1 LLTGDLLVALRIG
14 ACALVRH
21 LVYLYWTASH
31 AYFRIMRSMVV
42 LSMMFFFVGLS
53 AQPMDSIQVFQRI
66 PSVVHTSAKANTLAW
81 HLYRTNAPHRTLKG
95 KDLVVVREAMGEY
108 RAERHTYSELP
119 DLTHVAMAFSQG
131 RPLAFGV
138 TEDLGRVIN
147 FTARKEYRISSL
159 MEHLTVRNILG
170 KLLVE

>member
-1 LLTGDLLVALRIG
+1 MLAL
-14 ACALVRH
+14 AV
-21 LVYLYWTASH
+21 
-31 AYFRIMRSMVV
+31 
-42 LSMMFFFVGLS
+42 MFFFLGLS
-53 AQPMDSIQVFQRI
+53 AQPMDSIHVFQRI
-66 PSVVHTSAKANTLAW
+66 PSSVHTSAKANTLAW
-81 HLYRTNAPHRTLKG
+81 QLHRTNAPHRTLKG
-95 KDLVVVREAMGEY
+95 NDLVIVREAMGEY
-108 RAERHTYSELP
+108 RADRHTYTELP

-159 MEHLTVRNILG
+159 MEHLTVRTILG